1 MKKKSKWLRNVVV
14 VLLIVGASV
23 YFLRTRGVMTI
34 EPGTTLVLE
43 LEGEYVE
50 SPQPSLLAR
59 ALGEGQRPF
68 VSLLSLLALAE
79 RDQRIGTVVLVVRPL
94 SMGWGKAE
102 ELREAIARVREAG
115 HPVIAFLDMASFNA
129 TREFY
134 IATAAE
140 KIHVIQGGAVPV
152 VGLAAEYLFLGG
164 LWEKVGVSFDVGKA
178 GKYKSAVEYYTGS
191 EMSGPNRE
199 MASSLLDSANG
210 AFVQAIVEGRHMS
223 LDGVRAAIDQGPVT
237 PSELMAQ
244 KLVDGV
250 GDLKGLLDELPG
262 EVIYGEDYAQVDP
275 TDVGFEPVASVA
287 LVYGTGSIVQG
298 RASRSPGGAPV
309 MASRTFTE
317 VIEEVAEDPEID
329 AIILRMDSPGGS
341 ALASEEMWQALVA
354 ARAQGKPIVASFS
367 DVAASGG
374 YYVAAGADAIISNGG
389 TLTGSIGVFALRP
402 VLAGTF
408 DKLGIARESMTRG
421 AFADLLLTGEPL
433 STGAKARL
441 QSIVL
446 DIYQLFLERVAKGR
460 DLEISRVDAVAQG
473 RVWTG
478 RQAFEIGLVDEI
490 GGLHTALDRVRTSLH
505 LAPDD
510 DLELVIRPAPKTVS
524 EEIADLFN
532 SRIASLAES
541 VVPIPRMLRPLRALL
556 AEMPEGRPLLVP
568 PVWVEIH

>member
-1 MKKKSKWLRNVVV
+1 
-14 VLLIVGASV
+14 
-23 YFLRTRGVMTI
+23 
-34 EPGTTLVLE
+34 
-43 LEGEYVE
+43 
-50 SPQPSLLAR
+50 
-59 ALGEGQRPF
+59 
-68 VSLLSLLALAE
+68 
-79 RDQRIGTVVLVVRPL
+79 
-94 SMGWGKAE
+94 
-102 ELREAIARVREAG
+102 
-115 HPVIAFLDMASFNA
+115 
-129 TREFY
+129 
-134 IATAAE
+134 
-140 KIHVIQGGAVPV
+140 
-152 VGLAAEYLFLGG
+152 
-164 LWEKVGVSFDVGKA
+164 
-178 GKYKSAVEYYTGS
+178 
-191 EMSGPNRE
+191 
-199 MASSLLDSANG
+199 
-210 AFVQAIVEGRHMS
+210 
-223 LDGVRAAIDQGPVT
+223 
-237 PSELMAQ
+237 
-244 KLVDGV
+244 
-250 GDLKGLLDELPG
+250 
-262 EVIYGEDYAQVDP
+262 
-275 TDVGFEPVASVA
+275 
-287 LVYGTGSIVQG
+287 
-298 RASRSPGGAPV
+298 